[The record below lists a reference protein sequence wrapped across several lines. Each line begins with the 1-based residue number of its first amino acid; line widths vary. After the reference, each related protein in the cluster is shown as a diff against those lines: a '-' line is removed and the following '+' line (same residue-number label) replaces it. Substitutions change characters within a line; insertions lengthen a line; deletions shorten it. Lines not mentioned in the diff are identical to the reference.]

1 MASYNRVRV
10 QVMGSSYSIT
20 TTETKEYI
28 HSLEEKLNAMLNELM
43 RRHTGISISDALVLT
58 CLNLL
63 DSSQKSEA
71 ASDHIRGQLTEYLQ
85 DAARARIELDEANRE
100 IERLGRELALHKR

>member
-1 MASYNRVRV
+1 MASYNRVQV

-28 HSLEEKLNAMLNELM
+28 RSLEEKLNGMLDELM
-43 RRHTGISISDALVLT
+43 RRHPGVSISDALVLT

-63 DSSQKSEA
+63 DNCHKSDL
-71 ASDHIRGQLTEYLQ
+71 ASDHIRGQLAEYLQ

-100 IERLGRELALHKR
+100 IERLSRELALLKR

>member
-1 MASYNRVRV
+1 MANYNRVQI

-28 HSLEEKLNAMLNELM
+28 HSLEEKLNGMLEELM
-43 RRHTGISISDALVLT
+43 RRHPGVSLSDALVLT
-58 CLNLL
+58 CMNLL
-63 DSSQKSEA
+63 DGCHKSEA
-71 ASDHIRGQLTEYLQ
+71 ASDNIRGQLAEYLQ